1 MAAPRQVERP
11 LSPHLQIY
19 RFTITMAMSIIH
31 RITGVGLYLGM
42 IVLAWWLIAAAT
54 GPDAY
59 AIFLGVANS
68 WLGKLIL
75 FGFTWALIHHLLSG
89 IRYFFWD
96 EAKAFDIP
104 TADRMS
110 WLAAVGGVLLTVLVW
125 VAAVALRG
133 VM

>member
-31 RITGVGLYLGM
+31 RITGMGLYFGTAL
-42 IVLAWWLIAAAT
+42 LAWWLIATAT
-54 GPDAY
+54 GPEAY
-59 AIFLGVANS
+59 AQFQAVAGS
-68 WLGKLIL
+68 WIGQLVL

-96 EAKAFDIP
+96 AIRGFELKS
-104 TADRMS
+104 ADLMS
-110 WLAAVGGVLLTVLVW
+110 WAAAIGGLVLTVAVW
-125 VAAVALRG
+125 VAAYGLRG
-133 VM
+133 AL